1 MVRCAASCFDLAL
14 CEGQP
19 SHVSHASRA
28 LVVLFEH
35 LPFHRLEN
43 GLLSEVFQRL
53 LKPSSAGPRS
63 NPVILIAV
71 LQVFAVIV
79 SITPSH
85 PEVKSQFDPL
95 YEWFLDLAFPPSDLK
110 SVVDNNIRYVSIQN
124 LGLTAILDTGQF
136 LERVPSLHPL
146 LEDAVRSEKDQSV
159 VIHVLRLLKTIGKCG
174 NSMDEVVG
182 IETEKRL
189 LHFWLG
195 KHILRFSVCTK
206 NTSPCIWL
214 SKSCNMTH
222 STRFIVI
229 DSQDVREDKKKPKFT
244 F

>member
-206 NTSPCIWL
+206 NTSPCIWWIG
-214 SKSCNMTH
+214 SCNMTH
-222 STRFIVI
+222 STLFIVI
-229 DSQDVREDKKKPKFT
+229 YCQDVGEGKKNPNIT